1 MTPPRRPTTA
11 PEHLRC
17 EPPAPLSHAELKA
30 IIDAAVKSGV
40 AEGIEQAFANLGIA
54 NGHAA
59 RDIRDLRSVMDAI
72 RTIRRAF
79 VQTLIRVF
87 TTGLILVIMAGLA
100 VKLKL
105 FKGE

>member
-1 MTPPRRPTTA
+1 MPT
-11 PEHLRC
+11 LRKNSGASRSRA
-17 EPPAPLSHAELKA
+17 PAPLSHAELKA

-40 AEGIEQAFANLGIA
+40 ESGIEQAFAKLGIA

-59 RDIRDLRSVMDAI
+59 RDIRDLRSLIEAI
-72 RTIRRAF
+72 RTARRAF

-105 FKGE
+105 FKGD